1 MIKVIKPGLY
11 STIQDKGR
19 KGQQSYGIPYSG
31 SMDSFSSDLANKI
44 LNNSINSAVLEITMV
59 GPVLEFINETV
70 ICVTGANLSPLLNNK
85 IIKMNNPIYVK
96 PYDVLSFG
104 VLKSGLR
111 SYIAILGG
119 FKTEK
124 VFGSRSMF
132 KNITKA
138 VKLAKNDVLN
148 FNEDIIFKSSKIN
161 LHKISNI
168 DNEIKAYK
176 GPEFDMLDSNQ
187 KDFVL
192 SKKFVISNNYNRMA
206 IQLSDLLINNLDPII
221 TSIVMPGTVQLTPV
235 GKMIILMKDC
245 QTTGGYPRILQV
257 DEKSINSLAQ
267 LKKDS
272 HLWFSL
278 KI

>member
-19 KGQQSYGIPYSG
+19 KGQQSYGIPCSG

-44 LNNSINSAVLEITMV
+44 LNNSKNSAVIEITMV
-59 GPVLEFINETV
+59 GPVLEFINETF
-70 ICVTGANLSPLLNNK
+70 ICITGANLSPLLNNK

-119 FKTEK
+119 FKTKK
-124 VFGSRSMF
+124 VLGSRSMF
-132 KNITKA
+132 KNLTKA

-148 FNEDIIFKSSKIN
+148 FNEGIIFKSSKIN

-168 DNEIKAYK
+168 DNEIKAYE
-176 GPEFDMLDSNQ
+176 GPEFDMLDSYQ
-187 KDFVL
+187 KDFIL
-192 SKKFVISNNYNRMA
+192 SNKFMISNNYNRMA
-206 IQLSDLLINNLDPII
+206 IQLSDLLFNNLDPII
-221 TSIVMPGTVQLTPV
+221 TSIVMPGTVQLTPA

>member
-1 MIKVIKPGLY
+1 MIRVIKPGLY

-19 KGQQSYGIPYSG
+19 KGKQSYGIPCSG

-59 GPVLEFINETV
+59 GPVLEFINETF
-70 ICVTGANLSPLLNNK
+70 ICITGANLSPLLNNK
-85 IIKMNNPIYVK
+85 IIKMNNPIFIK
-96 PYDVLSFG
+96 ANDVLSFG

-132 KNITKA
+132 KNLTKA

-187 KDFVL
+187 KDFIL
-192 SKKFVISNNYNRMA
+192 SNKFMISNNYNRMA
-206 IQLSDLLINNLDPII
+206 IQLSDLLFNNLDPII
-221 TSIVMPGTVQLTPV
+221 TSIVMPGTVQLTPA

-272 HLWFSL
+272 HLCFSL

>member
-124 VFGSRSMF
+124 VLGSRSMF
-132 KNITKA
+132 KNLTKA

-148 FNEDIIFKSSKIN
+148 FNKELIFKSSKIN
-161 LHKISNI
+161 LHKTSNI
-168 DNEIKAYK
+168 DNEIKAYE
-176 GPEFDMLDSNQ
+176 GPEFDMLDSYQ
-187 KDFVL
+187 KDFIL
-192 SKKFVISNNYNRMA
+192 SNKFMISNNYNRMA
-206 IQLSDLLINNLDPII
+206 IQLSDLLFNNLDPII
-221 TSIVMPGTVQLTPV
+221 TSIVMPGTVQLTPA
-235 GKMIILMKDC
+235 GNMIILMKDC
-245 QTTGGYPRILQV
+245 QTTGGYPRILQIE
-257 DEKSINSLAQ
+257 EKSINSLAQ

>member
-1 MIKVIKPGLY
+1 
-11 STIQDKGR
+11 
-19 KGQQSYGIPYSG
+19 
-31 SMDSFSSDLANKI
+31 MDSFSSDLANKI
-44 LNNSINSAVLEITMV
+44 LNNSGNSAVLEITMV
-59 GPVLEFINETV
+59 GPVLEFVYETV
-70 ICVTGANLSPLLNNK
+70 ICITGANLSPLLNNK
-85 IIKMNNPIYVK
+85 IVKMNNPIFIK
-96 PYDVLSFG
+96 ANDILSFG

-124 VFGSRSMF
+124 ILGSRSMF
-132 KNITKA
+132 KNLTKA

-148 FNEDIIFKSSKIN
+148 FNKDIIFKSSKIN

-187 KDFVL
+187 KDFIL
-192 SKKFVISNNYNRMA
+192 SNKFMISNNYNRMA
-206 IQLSDLLINNLDPII
+206 IQLTDLLSNTLDPII
-221 TSIVMPGTVQLTPV
+221 TSIVMPGTVQLTPA
-235 GKMIILMKDC
+235 GNMIILMKDC

-257 DEKSINSLAQ
+257 EEKSINSLAQ

-272 HLWFSL
+272 ELWFSL

>member
-19 KGQQSYGIPYSG
+19 KGKQSYGIPCSG

-44 LNNSINSAVLEITMV
+44 LNNSKNSAVIEITMV

-70 ICVTGANLSPLLNNK
+70 ICITGANLSPLLNNR
-85 IIKMNNPIYVK
+85 IIKMNNPIFIK
-96 PYDVLSFG
+96 ANDILSFG

-119 FKTEK
+119 FKTKK
-124 VFGSRSMF
+124 VLGSRSMF
-132 KNITKA
+132 KNLTKA

-148 FNEDIIFKSSKIN
+148 FNEDIIFKSSKIKLN
-161 LHKISNI
+161 KISNI

-187 KDFVL
+187 KDFIL
-192 SKKFVISNNYNRMA
+192 SNKFMISNNYNRMA
-206 IQLSDLLINNLDPII
+206 IQLSDLLFNNLDPII
-221 TSIVMPGTVQLTPV
+221 TSIVMPGTVQLTPA

-272 HLWFSL
+272 HLRFSL

>member
-1 MIKVIKPGLY
+1 
-11 STIQDKGR
+11 
-19 KGQQSYGIPYSG
+19 
-31 SMDSFSSDLANKI
+31 MDSFSSDLANKI

-59 GPVLEFINETV
+59 GPVLEFINETF
-70 ICVTGANLSPLLNNK
+70 ICITGANLSPLLNNK

-96 PYDVLSFG
+96 PNDVLSFG

-132 KNITKA
+132 KNLTKA

-192 SKKFVISNNYNRMA
+192 SNKFMISNNYNRMA
-206 IQLSDLLINNLDPII
+206 IQLSDLLFNNLDPII
-221 TSIVMPGTVQLTPV
+221 TSIVMPGTVQLTPA

-272 HLWFSL
+272 HLRFSL